1 MILEIKRFSADYEA
15 AHGYCLEFMPLAVS
29 ALISEAQQTGQSI
42 HEICNNKFNNF
53 KEGLNEINLNTSQT
67 VFKVG
72 RLAIDNPA
80 EELKNW
86 VARSTEIASLNNK

>member
-42 HEICNNKFNNF
+42 HEICTIKFNNF
-53 KEGLNEINLNTSQT
+53 KVGLNEINLNTNQT
-67 VFKVG
+67 VFKIG

-86 VARSTEIASLNNK
+86 VARSTEIALLNKK